1 MCGVDRSILHY
12 ELLDLLIIYCGNQRA
27 LLHSTDFVFTST
39 LSLFFFGFSMND
51 SRVM

>member
-1 MCGVDRSILHY
+1 MCGVDRSILHF

-39 LSLFFFGFSMND
+39 LFFFFGFSMND